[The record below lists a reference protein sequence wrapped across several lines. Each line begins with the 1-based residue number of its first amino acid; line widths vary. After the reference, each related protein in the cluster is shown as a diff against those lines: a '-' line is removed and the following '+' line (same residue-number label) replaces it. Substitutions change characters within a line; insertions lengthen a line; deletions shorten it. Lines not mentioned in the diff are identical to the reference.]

1 LISNIIRYVLEAY
14 VVIIFA
20 RIILSYFPTT
30 PGSGLARVAQLL
42 NKLTEPVLG
51 PLRKILPPM
60 GIGGVGLDLSP
71 LIVLIVIQV
80 VLIPLFA
87 R

>member
-1 LISNIIRYVLEAY
+1 MITNVIRYVLEAY
-14 VVIIFA
+14 VVVIFA
-20 RIILSYFPTT
+20 RIILSYFPLT
-30 PGSGLARVAQLL
+30 PGSALASVASFL
-42 NKLTEPVLG
+42 NTITEPVLA
-51 PLRKILPPM
+51 PLRRILPPI

>member
-1 LISNIIRYVLEAY
+1 MIANLIRDLLEAY

-20 RIILSYFPTT
+20 RIILSYFPIA
-30 PGSGLARVAQLL
+30 PGTALSKVVSFL
-42 NKLTEPVLG
+42 NKLTEPVLA
-51 PLRKILPPM
+51 PLRKLLPPI
-60 GIGGVGLDLSP
+60 GVGGVGLDLSP
-71 LIVLIVIQV
+71 LIVLIVIQI

>member
-1 LISNIIRYVLEAY
+1 MISNIIRYVLEAY

-30 PGSGLARVAQLL
+30 AGSGLARVAQLL

-51 PLRKILPPM
+51 PLRKILPPI